1 MEKSDEALIIAHT
14 QGDQHAF
21 GELVGRHTMS
31 LMSYLWRVTGNR
43 QQAEDVF
50 QETFLRVHRGAGRF
64 RPGSSFKP
72 WLFTIATRVAIDG
85 IRHDSRRPMST
96 QVSHDR
102 ADRIEQSDPAPD
114 PRLAASISEQK
125 QAVQRAISSLAPRQ
139 RVALILSYY
148 DGLSYP
154 NIADI
159 MKCSVGTVKTHM
171 ARALR
176 TLARLLPEP
185 QDGKA

>member
-14 QGDQHAF
+14 QGNQEAF
-21 GELVGRHTMS
+21 GELVGRYTVS

-50 QETFLRVHRGAGRF
+50 QETFLRVHQAAGRF
-64 RPGSSFKP
+64 RQGSTFKP

-85 IRHDSRRPMST
+85 MRRETRRPMN
-96 QVSHDR
+96 VAMSHEVDNR
-102 ADRIEQSDPAPD
+102 PELSEPSPD
-114 PRLAASISEQK
+114 PSLAASISEQK
-125 QAVQRAISSLAPRQ
+125 QTVQQAIGSLAPRQ

-154 NIADI
+154 DIAGI

-185 QDGKA
+185 RDEKA